1 MFWGLTTCYR
11 MNSEW
16 THPRGRLILPPLA
29 VLMSLYFSVSHQIA
43 PCRGSCVTAIVQGL
57 FRQSYC
63 WGIMGAASLP
73 FLKGTISRRLPGP
86 HLWESICIL
95 SRDIPWALC
104 TGIVVWSIYWVRAS
118 QDNSCLDLHVLV
130 FRNALCAAVSSVFIS
145 SDSYIFISKEK
156 HHRKYLSHL

>member
-1 MFWGLTTCYR
+1 MSFSTLPSNYNFSPVPQLSISNMKCILLKLLLPTHSTKLHITIFNFIIMNGLFCSLSPVCMFWGLTTCYR

-43 PCRGSCVTAIVQGL
+43 PCRGSCTTAIVQGL

-73 FLKGTISRRLPGP
+73 F
-86 HLWESICIL
+86 
-95 SRDIPWALC
+95 
-104 TGIVVWSIYWVRAS
+104 
-118 QDNSCLDLHVLV
+118 
-130 FRNALCAAVSSVFIS
+130 
-145 SDSYIFISKEK
+145 
-156 HHRKYLSHL
+156 